1 MAEIKFNTLPFK
13 TLEDWEKTQVN
24 AGDEEL
30 LALQKSISKELRR
43 RKAEKKQAEIFEKW
57 AIKHGYE
64 ITKKPESK
72 EAAKTPEGKPDEK
85 KPAAA
90 APFKM

>member
-13 TLEDWEKTQVN
+13 TLEEWEKTQIN

-30 LALQKSISKELRR
+30 LALQKSITKELRR
-43 RKAEKKQAEIFEKW
+43 RKAEKKQAEAFEKW
-57 AIKHGYE
+57 ATKHGYE
-64 ITKKPESK
+64 FTKKPE
-72 EAAKTPEGKPDEK
+72 TPAEK

>member
-1 MAEIKFNTLPFK
+1 MAEIKFNNLPFK
-13 TLEDWEKTQVN
+13 TLEEWEKAQEN
-24 AGDEEL
+24 ADDGEL

-43 RKAEKKQAEIFEKW
+43 RKAEKKQTEIFEKW

-64 ITKKPESK
+64 ITKKPEPK
-72 EAAKTPEGKPDEK
+72 EAAKPPEGKPDEK
-85 KPAAA
+85 KPAVA